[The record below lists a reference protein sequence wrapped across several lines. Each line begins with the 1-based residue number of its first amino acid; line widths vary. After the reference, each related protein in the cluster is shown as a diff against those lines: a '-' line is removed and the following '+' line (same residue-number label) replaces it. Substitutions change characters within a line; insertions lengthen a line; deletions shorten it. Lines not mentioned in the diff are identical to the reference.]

1 LSARFEVPTVIS
13 VLNLFSD
20 WKVCMHLVAV
30 EVVAG
35 RPASALE
42 AAYKELQD
50 ADQLKDDLLQNL
62 SHELR
67 TPLTHVLGY
76 LRLMADGALGPL
88 NTQQVETLELV
99 TGKAQH
105 LAELINDIVS
115 VQESEARNLI
125 PKPIHIERV
134 VALAVRS
141 NLADAQAKDI
151 PIVARI
157 AANLPPVYADPVRLE
172 EVFAE
177 LLENA
182 VKFSPRATQIEI
194 EIDDPGGPLIHACV
208 RDHGI
213 GIAPEEHERIFRRF
227 YQVESGT
234 TRRFAGTGLGL
245 TIVRKIIEGHKGR
258 VWVESEPGKGSTF
271 VIRLPAIKPG
281 SNPESDLEP
290 VGMAKP

>member
-1 LSARFEVPTVIS
+1 VKLIDSKSERRVFDDAELSLCQGIA
-13 VLNLFSD
+13 N
-20 WKVCMHLVAV
+20 
-30 EVVAG
+30 VVGNAMENAQLYTAQEQ
-35 RPASALE
+35 RASALE

-134 VALAVRS
+134 VALAVRT

-258 VWVESEPGKGSTF
+258 VWVESEPGKGSCFHLT
-271 VIRLPAIKPG
+271 LPKA
-281 SNPESDLEP
+281 ST
-290 VGMAKP
+290 MA